1 MFARTR
7 DEKRTKAR
15 IVWIFGQGT
24 SGGGFL
30 GGGRQ
35 GEATRG
41 RLAKKQVHVERRFAL
56 GDVRALGEV
65 GMRQGA
71 RAIKMA
77 IEAREDK
84 RGSV

>member
-1 MFARTR
+1 LFARTR

-35 GEATRG
+35 GEATSE
-41 RLAKKQVHVERRFAL
+41 KQVHVERRFAL